1 MGRKEAR
8 SSRSKFLF
16 RMTPKPSTI
25 TVLLADDHSLVRK
38 GFRRML
44 EDEPDI
50 EVLGEASN
58 GREAVELVAKLSPN
72 VLVMDFSMP
81 ELDGAQAT
89 REIRKT
95 NLETRILIL
104 SMYSNENYFR
114 NALEAGANGYL
125 LKNAI
130 DVELPEAIR
139 ALAAGKRFISAALQN
154 PPEDET
160 FDKLTPRE
168 KEVLTMIAE
177 GKSNK
182 EIAALLNLSV
192 NTVAVHRAN
201 LMDALNIHKS
211 TELVLYAVRKGLVTP
226 P

>member
-1 MGRKEAR
+1 M
-8 SSRSKFLF
+8 S
-16 RMTPKPSTI
+16 PKPPLI

-38 GFRRML
+38 GFRSML

-58 GREAVELVAKLSPN
+58 GREAVELVAKLSPK

-114 NALEAGANGYL
+114 NALDAGANGYL
-125 LKNAI
+125 LKNAME
-130 DVELPEAIR
+130 VELPQAIR
-139 ALAAGKRFISAALQN
+139 ALAAGRRFISPELEH
-154 PPEDET
+154 PPEDEV
-160 FDKLTPRE
+160 FDRLTPRE
-168 KEVLTMIAE
+168 REVLTMIAK

-182 EIAALLNLSV
+182 EIAALLDLSV

-201 LMDALNIHKS
+201 LMDKLNIHKS
-211 TELVLYAVRKGLVTP
+211 TELVQYAVRKGLVAFP
-226 P
+226 

>member
-1 MGRKEAR
+1 M
-8 SSRSKFLF
+8 
-16 RMTPKPSTI
+16 I

-44 EDEPDI
+44 EDEADI
-50 EVLGEASN
+50 EIVGEASN
-58 GREAVELVAKLSPN
+58 GREAVELVARLAPN

-95 NLETRILIL
+95 NLSTRILIL

-114 NALEAGANGYL
+114 NALDAGASGYL

-139 ALAAGKRFISAALQN
+139 AVASGKRFISAALEA
-154 PPEDET
+154 PSADDT

-168 KEVLTMIAE
+168 KQVLTMIAE

-182 EIAALLNLSV
+182 EIAGDLGLSV

-201 LMDALNIHKS
+201 LMDALNIHKA
-211 TELVLYAVRKGLVTP
+211 TDLVMYAIRKGLVTP

>member
-1 MGRKEAR
+1 MI
-8 SSRSKFLF
+8 
-16 RMTPKPSTI
+16 PKPSMI
-25 TVLLADDHSLVRK
+25 TVVLADDHSLVRK

-50 EVLGEASN
+50 EILGEASN
-58 GREAVELVAKLSPN
+58 GREAVDLVAKFTPN

-104 SMYSNENYFR
+104 SMYSNENYLR

-139 ALAAGKRFISAALQN
+139 ALAAGRRFISAALQN

-160 FDKLTPRE
+160 FDRLTPRE
-168 KEVLTMIAE
+168 KEVLTMIAD

-182 EIAALLNLSV
+182 EIAAVLNLST

-201 LMDALNIHKS
+201 LMDKINIHKS
-211 TELVLYAVRKGLVTP
+211 TELVQYAVRKGLVSFR
-226 P
+226 

>member
-1 MGRKEAR
+1 M
-8 SSRSKFLF
+8 
-16 RMTPKPSTI
+16 I

-50 EVLGEASN
+50 QVLGEASN

-81 ELDGAQAT
+81 EMDGAQAT

-114 NALEAGANGYL
+114 NSLDAGANGYL
-125 LKNAI
+125 LKNAM

-139 ALAAGKRFISAALQN
+139 AVASGKRFISAALQN
-154 PPEDET
+154 PPDDET

-168 KEVLTMIAE
+168 KTVLTMIAE

-211 TELVLYAVRKGLVTP
+211 TELVIYAVRKGLVTP

>member
-1 MGRKEAR
+1 M
-8 SSRSKFLF
+8 
-16 RMTPKPSTI
+16 I

-44 EDEPDI
+44 EDEPDLEI
-50 EVLGEASN
+50 LGEASN
-58 GREAVELVAKLSPN
+58 GREAVELVAKLAPN

-81 ELDGAQAT
+81 ELDGAQAI
-89 REIRKT
+89 REIRKF
-95 NLETRILIL
+95 NQSTRILIL

-114 NALEAGANGYL
+114 NALDAGANGYL

-139 ALAAGKRFISAALQN
+139 AVAAGKRFISAALQQ
-154 PPEDET
+154 PSADDT

-168 KEVLTMIAE
+168 KQVLTLIAE

-201 LMDALNIHKS
+201 LMDALNIHKAA
-211 TELVLYAVRKGLVTP
+211 ELVLYAVRKGLVTP

>member
-1 MGRKEAR
+1 
-8 SSRSKFLF
+8 
-16 RMTPKPSTI
+16 MTPSTPLI

-44 EDEPDI
+44 EDETDMQ
-50 EVLGEASN
+50 VVGEASN
-58 GREAVELVAKLSPN
+58 GKEAVELVERLAPA
-72 VLVMDFSMP
+72 VLVMDFAMP

-95 NLETRILIL
+95 NTTTRILIL
-104 SMYSNENYFR
+104 SMYSNENYVR
-114 NALEAGANGYL
+114 NAMQAGADGYL

-130 DVELPEAIR
+130 EVELPEAIR
-139 ALAAGKRFISAALQN
+139 AVAAGKQFISPSVTKASDA
-154 PPEDET
+154 DG
-160 FDKLTPRE
+160 FDRLTPRE
-168 KEVLTMIAE
+168 KQVLTLIAE

-182 EIAALLNLSV
+182 EIAGILNLSV

-201 LMDALNIHKS
+201 LMDALNIHKAA
-211 TELVLYAVRKGLVTP
+211 ELVLYAVRKGLVTP

>member
-1 MGRKEAR
+1 
-8 SSRSKFLF
+8 
-16 RMTPKPSTI
+16 
-25 TVLLADDHSLVRK
+25 
-38 GFRRML
+38 ML
-44 EDEPDI
+44 EDEPDLEI
-50 EVLGEASN
+50 VGEASN
-58 GREAVELVAKLSPN
+58 GREAVDLVAKLAPN

-95 NLETRILIL
+95 NLSTRILIL

-114 NALEAGANGYL
+114 NALDAGASGYL

-139 ALAAGKRFISAALQN
+139 AVASGKRFISAALTQ
-154 PPEDET
+154 PSADDT

-168 KEVLTMIAE
+168 KQVLTMIAD

-182 EIAALLNLSV
+182 DIAALLNLSV

-201 LMDALNIHKS
+201 LMDALNIHKA
-211 TELVLYAVRKGLVTP
+211 TDLVMYAVRKGLVTP

>member
-1 MGRKEAR
+1 MI
-8 SSRSKFLF
+8 
-16 RMTPKPSTI
+16 PQPSTI

-44 EDEPDI
+44 EDEPDLEI
-50 EVLGEASN
+50 LGEASN
-58 GREAVELVAKLSPN
+58 GREAVEMVAKLSPN

-95 NLETRILIL
+95 NLQTRILIL

-139 ALAAGKRFISAALQN
+139 AVAAGKRFVSAALAESARGRHLRQAHSA
-154 PPEDET
+154 
-160 FDKLTPRE
+160 RE
-168 KEVLTMIAE
+168 RSAD
-177 GKSNK
+177 
-182 EIAALLNLSV
+182 
-192 NTVAVHRAN
+192 HDRR
-201 LMDALNIHKS
+201 
-211 TELVLYAVRKGLVTP
+211 RKIQ
-226 P
+226 

>member
-1 MGRKEAR
+1 
-8 SSRSKFLF
+8 
-16 RMTPKPSTI
+16 
-25 TVLLADDHSLVRK
+25 
-38 GFRRML
+38 ML

-58 GREAVELVAKLSPN
+58 GREAVDLVAKLKPA
-72 VLVMDFSMP
+72 VLVMDYSMP

-95 NLETRILIL
+95 NAETRILIL

-114 NALEAGANGYL
+114 GALEAGANGYL

-130 DVELPEAIR
+130 EVELPEAIR
-139 ALAAGKRFISAALQN
+139 AVASGKTFISAVLKEPQ
-154 PPEDET
+154 EDGT

-168 KEVLTMIAE
+168 KQVLTMIAE

-201 LMDALNIHKS
+201 LMDALNIHKAA
-211 TELVLYAVRKGLVTP
+211 ELVLYAVRKGLVTP

>member
-1 MGRKEAR
+1 M
-8 SSRSKFLF
+8 
-16 RMTPKPSTI
+16 I

-50 EVLGEASN
+50 EVVGEASN
-58 GREAVELVAKLSPN
+58 GREAVEQTEKLAPA
-72 VLVMDFSMP
+72 VLIMDFAMP
-81 ELDGAQAT
+81 EMDGAQAT

-95 NLETRILIL
+95 NSSTRILIL
-104 SMYSNENYFR
+104 SMYSNENYLR
-114 NALEAGANGYL
+114 NAMDAGANGYL

-139 ALAAGKRFISAALQN
+139 SVAAGNQFISPAVQKMAE
-154 PPEDET
+154 EDDS
-160 FDKLTPRE
+160 FDRLTPRE
-168 KEVLTMIAE
+168 KQVLTMIAE

-201 LMDALNIHKS
+201 LMDALNIHKAA
-211 TELVLYAVRKGLVTP
+211 ELVLYAVRKGLVTP

>member
-1 MGRKEAR
+1 M
-8 SSRSKFLF
+8 
-16 RMTPKPSTI
+16 I

-58 GREAVELVAKLSPN
+58 GREAVELVEKLRPN

-114 NALEAGANGYL
+114 NALESGANGYL

-139 ALAAGKRFISAALQN
+139 ALAAGKRFISPSLQN

>member
-1 MGRKEAR
+1 
-8 SSRSKFLF
+8 
-16 RMTPKPSTI
+16 MTPKPSTI
-25 TVLLADDHSLVRK
+25 TVVLADDHSLVRK